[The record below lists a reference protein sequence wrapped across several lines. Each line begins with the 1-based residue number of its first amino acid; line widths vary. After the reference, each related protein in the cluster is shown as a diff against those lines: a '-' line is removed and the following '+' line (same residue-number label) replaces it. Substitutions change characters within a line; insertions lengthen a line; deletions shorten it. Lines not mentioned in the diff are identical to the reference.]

1 MLGYGEGKLKSKFLS
16 NTRLTQP
23 STMGRSRLNF
33 KWWRA
38 ILLVIA
44 TVFLIILLNKTALSK
59 ATNSLP
65 TAQIHPLPNSL
76 LKWDNN
82 SNDGDYFDQIKST
95 PLGYLVW
102 SRFPIRVYL
111 EKPAKIAINSA
122 SDRRFQTW
130 VVAVR
135 EAIAEWN
142 NYLPL
147 AEIENPA
154 AADIIIWRS
163 PAKREIKLNPE
174 TGLYDIPR
182 AIAAQTNYDFYLREN
197 PLVIAH
203 HMTIN
208 IDPSSLG
215 QSLLATVRHELG
227 HALGIWGHSPAETDA
242 LYYSQVREPQ
252 PISPRDINTL
262 VKIYQ
267 QPTKL
272 GWQIN

>member
-1 MLGYGEGKLKSKFLS
+1 
-16 NTRLTQP
+16 
-23 STMGRSRLNF
+23 MGNRLNF
-33 KWWRA
+33 KRWRI
-38 ILLVIA
+38 ILLAIA
-44 TVFLIILLNKTALSK
+44 TIGLIILLNQTALSQ
-59 ATNSLP
+59 ASDNLP
-65 TAQIHPLPNSL
+65 AAQIHPLPNSL
-76 LKWDNN
+76 LKWENN
-82 SNDGDYFDQIKST
+82 SDDGDYFDQIEST
-95 PLGYLVW
+95 PLGYLIW
-102 SRFPIRVYL
+102 SQFPVKVYL
-111 EKPAKIAINSA
+111 EKPTSIDPNAA
-122 SDRRFQTW
+122 SDRRFQAW
-130 VVAVR
+130 VATVR

-142 NYLPL
+142 VYLPL
-147 AEIENPA
+147 QEIENRA

-163 PAKREIKLNPE
+163 PATREIKLNPE

-182 AIAAQTNYDFYLREN
+182 AIAAQTNYDFYLQEN
-197 PLVIAH
+197 PSIIAH